1 MSQPFEWT
9 KENYQ
14 KALELSKT
22 KMTMT
27 EIGKVLG
34 TTKNAVLGKLHRK
47 KRKMDTRK
55 IKTETPG
62 ALVIITILKQLAK
75 THARYVIKS
84 LIYRVSLIGFV
95 CHVKKLIFIGVDNER
110 KN

>member
-34 TTKNAVLGKLHRK
+34 TTKNAVLGKLHREK
-47 KRKMDTRK
+47 KKNGYKKNQNRNTRGPSHNYYFNSS
-55 IKTETPG
+55 IS
-62 ALVIITILKQLAK
+62 AL
-75 THARYVIKS
+75 R
-84 LIYRVSLIGFV
+84 
-95 CHVKKLIFIGVDNER
+95 
-110 KN
+110 

>member
-34 TTKNAVLGKLHRK
+34 TTKNAVLGKLHREK
-47 KRKMDTRK
+47 KKNGYKNKQTRGPSHNYYF
-55 IKTETPG
+55 KTIGKNTCMLCSKEFD
-62 ALVIITILKQLAK
+62 IQSRFDRFCMSCKK
-75 THARYVIKS
+75 TDF
-84 LIYRVSLIGFV
+84 YRSG
-95 CHVKKLIFIGVDNER
+95 
-110 KN
+110 

>member
-34 TTKNAVLGKLHRK
+34 TKKNAVLGKLHREK
-47 KRKMDTRK
+47 KKNGYKKKQTRGPSHNYYF
-55 IKTETPG
+55 KTIGTGTCMLCNKKFEIQSKFDRFCMSCKRTDF
-62 ALVIITILKQLAK
+62 
-75 THARYVIKS
+75 
-84 LIYRVSLIGFV
+84 YRSG
-95 CHVKKLIFIGVDNER
+95 
-110 KN
+110 